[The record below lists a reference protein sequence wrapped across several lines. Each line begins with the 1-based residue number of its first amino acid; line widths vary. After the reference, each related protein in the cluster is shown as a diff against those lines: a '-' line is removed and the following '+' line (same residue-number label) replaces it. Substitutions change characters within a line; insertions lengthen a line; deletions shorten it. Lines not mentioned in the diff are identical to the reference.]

1 MNEIL
6 TTPKAPSY
14 ISVFGHACFI
24 LRNSMYLS
32 SKKNLNFVIIFI
44 TERACLLWS
53 QGRREMNKNIFCW
66 INIMDAIEAIEL
78 VMSKRHDWKSKMSLM
93 ASIAG
98 PKKVVVNLSYLVVL
112 MYCWLY
118 FHVSHAIALI
128 AMLCV
133 YKLLISPLLYFYCII
148 LLMLQN
154 KQDLC
159 QSTF

>member
-1 MNEIL
+1 
-6 TTPKAPSY
+6 
-14 ISVFGHACFI
+14 
-24 LRNSMYLS
+24 
-32 SKKNLNFVIIFI
+32 
-44 TERACLLWS
+44 
-53 QGRREMNKNIFCW
+53 
-66 INIMDAIEAIEL
+66 MDAIEAIEL

-128 AMLCV
+128 A
-133 YKLLISPLLYFYCII
+133 ISPLLYFYCII